1 CSLSICSIVRLPS
14 CVVILALAR
23 AAMVSSCITKSMALR
38 SDPKCRAWPSQSGAA
53 CEISSAGIQC
63 ASAGRS
69 SFTIGL
75 VLSVAWIRRPV
86 RLRLASQAGCSTH
99 QATVAENS
107 RGIPLGLAPGIA
119 LAWGDVAHFLLQIF
133 LRPFWR
139 PYFSLVATHWPRLAR
154 LGKPPR
160 FLCVPVQSLKISLFR
175 AEHKTLLDRRVVSF

>member
-1 CSLSICSIVRLPS
+1 
-14 CVVILALAR
+14 
-23 AAMVSSCITKSMALR
+23 MVSSCITKSMALR

-99 QATVAENS
+99 QAENS
-107 RGIPLGLAPGIA
+107 RGIPFGARPRNSACLGRCCITFPPPNFFAPFLATLFQPSRN
-119 LAWGDVAHFLLQIF
+119 D
-133 LRPFWR
+133 
-139 PYFSLVATHWPRLAR
+139 WPRLAR

-175 AEHKTLLDRRVVSF
+175 AEHKTLLDRRVVSFY